1 MHTVLAFM
9 TLLKLYDAS
18 HNDGREYI
26 LLKYAD
32 LVSRISYLVSR
43 HNDGREYILLKYADI
58 TVYISYLVSRRDSLL
73 TAGTL

>member
-43 HNDGREYILLKYADI
+43 
-58 TVYISYLVSRRDSLL
+58 ISYLGTTTAASTSCSSTPISRFTSRISYL
-73 TAGTL
+73 GEIHF

>member
-18 HNDGREYI
+18 
-26 LLKYAD
+26 
-32 LVSRISYLVSR
+32 